1 MTVRP
6 GRWLAAS
13 LLMVLTSACGV
24 PLQSTADPVPA
35 NVLPP
40 APTAAS
46 SAPPSPSAQSPAAS
60 PSASPSTSARPT
72 EARLRLWFVQD
83 DGLAAAESALIAGS
97 GPDLVVQALAVGP
110 DPEQVASG
118 LRTIARDPLSGLS
131 LVSIPAE
138 AVDEPDPATAVNVRL
153 DPAFSAL
160 PSSEQVL
167 LLGQVVLSL
176 TGSGWGAVSFTD
188 QGGVPVAVP
197 LPDGLL
203 LDSPA
208 IARDYASLII
218 RP

>member
-1 MTVRP
+1 MTNTP
-6 GRWLAAS
+6 GRWSAAA
-13 LLMVLTSACGV
+13 LLVFLTSACGV
-24 PLQSTADPVPA
+24 PLQSTADPVPS

-40 APTAAS
+40 APTAV
-46 SAPPSPSAQSPAAS
+46 APST
-60 PSASPSTSARPT
+60 PSASASLGSSPSDSPRPT
-72 EARLRLWFVQD
+72 EPRLRLWFVQD
-83 DGLAAAESALIAGS
+83 DGLAAVESELTAGS
-97 GPDLVVQALAVGP
+97 GPGQVVQALAIGP
-110 DPEQVASG
+110 DPQQVASG

-131 LVSIPAE
+131 LVSVPAE
-138 AVDEPDPATAVNVRL
+138 GPGAPDPATSITVRL

-188 QGGVPVAVP
+188 QAGAPVAVP

-203 LDSPA
+203 LDFPA
-208 IARDYASLII
+208 VARDYASLII

>member
-1 MTVRP
+1 MTVCP
-6 GRWLAAS
+6 GRWFATS
-13 LLMVLTSACGV
+13 LIVVLTAACGV

-46 SAPPSPSAQSPAAS
+46 SAPAT
-60 PSASPSTSARPT
+60 PSASPTASDRPT
-72 EARLRLWFVQD
+72 QASLRLWFVQD
-83 DGLAAAESALIAGS
+83 DGLAAAESDLTAGS

-110 DPEQVASG
+110 DPQQVASG

-138 AVDEPDPATAVNVRL
+138 SPDEPDPATAVNVRL

-208 IARDYASLII
+208 IARDYAGLII

>member
-1 MTVRP
+1 MTP
-6 GRWLAAS
+6 RWAAAVV
-13 LLMVLTSACGV
+13 LVVLTSACGV
-24 PLQSTADPVPA
+24 PLQATADPVPS

-40 APTAAS
+40 TSSPAS
-46 SAPPSPSAQSPAAS
+46 TSTPSPSESTNGS
-60 PSASPSTSARPT
+60 PSASPRPT
-72 EARLRLWFVQD
+72 ETRLRLWFVQD
-83 DGLAAAESALIAGS
+83 DGLAAVESELTAGS
-97 GPDLVVQALAVGP
+97 GPGLVVQALAIGP
-110 DPEQVASG
+110 DPAQVGSG

-131 LVSIPAE
+131 LVSVPADE
-138 AVDEPDPATAVNVRL
+138 EREPDPATAVNVRL
-153 DPAFSAL
+153 DPGFSAL

-188 QGGVPVAVP
+188 QAGAPVAVP

-208 IARDYASLII
+208 VARDYASLII